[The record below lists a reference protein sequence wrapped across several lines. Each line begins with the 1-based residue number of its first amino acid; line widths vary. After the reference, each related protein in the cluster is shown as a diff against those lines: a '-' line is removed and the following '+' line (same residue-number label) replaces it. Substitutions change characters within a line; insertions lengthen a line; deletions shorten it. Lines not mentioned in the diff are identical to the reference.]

1 LVEDF
6 WNIDKYRNLNL
17 SAIHRA
23 INPVETAIGRPPDY
37 GTSKNASKIFIA
49 HFQLR
54 VYIDWG
60 NMREDRK
67 GVDSK
72 KIMTGIKG
80 KSTASINH
88 ACIITP

>member
-1 LVEDF
+1 MRKPEELNTGASDF
-6 WNIDKYRNLNL
+6 VQQLGKSYDHEPRAKGSKYLPFPIESL
-17 SAIHRA
+17 
-23 INPVETAIGRPPDY
+23 Y
-37 GTSKNASKIFIA
+37 K
-49 HFQLR
+49 L
-54 VYIDWG
+54 G

-72 KIMTGIKG
+72 KENDGNTR